1 MKKEPESAATQLER
15 LAQLV
20 AVGYSVADACKECN
34 ISESIAYKNSAKAE
48 VKARVYVIRTN
59 KMEDLSAKALG
70 AATTAVA
77 TLKELATSS
86 EKDSDRIAACK
97 AILDKVMPF
106 AELAELRRRLDQL
119 EQRASQ
125 ED

>member
-1 MKKEPESAATQLER
+1 MKALSDELSK
-15 LAQLV
+15 LAELV
-20 AVGYSVADACKECN
+20 AVGYSVREACKELN
-34 ISESIAYKNSAKAE
+34 ISESVAYKATGKGDFKA
-48 VKARVYVIRTN
+48 AVYAVRTDR
-59 KMEDLSAKALG
+59 METLSAKALG
-70 AATTAVA
+70 AAAIAVA
-77 TLKELATSS
+77 TLESLATSS